1 MVMVTT
7 GAAGKDRRAAKGMSQ
22 AARGRVAARAKRS
35 APRQA
40 VEAPD
45 LKHTVTQA
53 VERSAEKATGRHLD
67 AFPDRID
74 LRDWTYQPTLA
85 ALPDEIVNCAAVPEI
100 LDQGQEGACTGFALA
115 AVINFLLHRRRTGQS
130 VARRISPRMLYELAR
145 RYDEWP
151 GEGYEGSSA
160 RGAMKGWSRHGVC
173 TRTLWPD
180 KLHGAQHFDQRRSD
194 EAVLTPGGAYYRVDF
209 RHVRDLHAAIHEAG
223 IVYATLMV
231 HSGWDAPGPATVK
244 LKPESGR
251 ITLPVIQR
259 KGRAD
264 GGHAV
269 ALVGYT
275 AQGFIVQNSW
285 GKGWG
290 AGGFALLPYED
301 FMLHATDVWVAQ
313 LGVPVSADL
322 WAKGAADSVSGAHRA
337 GDVIPLNEVR
347 PHVIDIGNN
356 GELSDRGDYWTTEA
370 DLERLFLD
378 IIPERTRGWKARRV
392 MLYIH
397 GGLNCEKDVAKR
409 IVAFRDVCLANEI
422 YPLHI
427 MWETDWLSTARNI
440 LEDQFTEADERAGGT
455 FLDHLREAR
464 DRVLELTL
472 ALPCGRL
479 WEEMKENARLASE
492 RRNGA
497 MHLVARHVKQARE
510 TPARK
515 RSGSKH
521 WEMHVVA
528 HSAGAILA
536 AHAIPHLSGLGISW
550 KTLQFLA
557 PAIRMDVF
565 KRLVVPEVLKKRCP
579 RPSLYI
585 LDEAQERCDSVGP
598 YGKSLLHLVS
608 NAFEG
613 EREVPLLGMQ
623 KFLNADVRLKKMLEA
638 EIDGRRGVVV
648 AGGAGGLGETSKSG
662 THGGF
667 DNDVNTM
674 NSVLVRILGERP
686 KVAFTERDLWF

>member
-1 MVMVTT
+1 MVMVGT
-7 GAAGKDRRAAKGMSQ
+7 GAALKARRATRGVSK
-22 AARGRVAARAKRS
+22 AARERAEHRPARETE
-35 APRQA
+35 P
-40 VEAPD
+40 
-45 LKHTVTQA
+45 L
-53 VERSAEKATGRHLD
+53 VERSAEKATGRRLD

-85 ALPDEIVNCAAVPEI
+85 ALPDEIVNCADVPEI

-115 AVINFLLHRRRTGQS
+115 AVVNFLLHRRGAGQS
-130 VARRISPRMLYELAR
+130 AARRISPRMLYELAR

-151 GEGYEGSSA
+151 GERYEGSSA

-173 TRTLWPD
+173 TRELWPD
-180 KLHGAQHFDQRRSD
+180 KLHGAQHFDQRRAD
-194 EAVLTPGGAYYRVDF
+194 EAMLTPGGAYYRVDF
-209 RHVRDLHAAIHEAG
+209 RQVRDLHAAIHEAG

-244 LKPESGR
+244 LKAEGVR
-251 ITLPVIQR
+251 AGKRAGMVLPVIQR
-259 KGRAD
+259 RGRAD

-322 WAKGAADSVSGAHRA
+322 WAKGAADSVSGAFRA

-370 DLERLFLD
+370 DIERLFLQT
-378 IIPERTRGWKARRV
+378 IPERTRGWKSRRV

-397 GGLNCEKDVAKR
+397 GGLNSEKDVARR

-472 ALPCGRL
+472 ALPGGRL

-492 RRNGA
+492 RRTGA
-497 MHLVARHVKQARE
+497 MNLIARHVKQARE
-510 TPARK
+510 MPARK
-515 RSGSKH
+515 RAGSKH

-528 HSAGAILA
+528 HSAGSILA

-557 PAIRMDVF
+557 PAIRMDAF

-585 LDEAQERCDSVGP
+585 LDEEQERCDTVGP

-623 KFLNADVRLKKMLEA
+623 KYLEADARVRKLLEA
-638 EIDGRRGVVV
+638 EIDGRSGVVV
-648 AGGAGGLGETSKSG
+648 AGRVGGLGEASKSG

-667 DNDVNTM
+667 DNDVETM
-674 NSVLVRILGERP
+674 NSVLVRILGEGPR
-686 KVAFTERDLWF
+686 VGFTERDLWF